1 MRRPSPWAVL
11 SVSATVLAIAGVV
24 SEFRNPVGGDPASL
38 LHGAERILDGTRL
51 YTDLI
56 DLNPPFTF
64 LFHTLPVA
72 ASRVTRL
79 DVISCF
85 RVFVC
90 ALVLISGLTLL
101 GTLRRAPVSAGTWHA
116 LTAGFLL
123 GSLGLVVG
131 FFGEREHLQLVLV
144 FPYLAL
150 ASLRTAGLKP
160 SRTLVIV
167 CGVLA
172 GIGLALKVTAGMVPV
187 LVLATLWL
195 TARVRSDESL
205 VALAT
210 LAAATGLGLLWAP
223 GYMHTVEQF
232 GGFYRGFAL
241 VPATRLLLSPAMIW
255 PLLVAPLLL
264 LVALPVMR
272 FRLGVLVWFA
282 AVAGFALSVTVQG
295 KGFPYHYYPARIA
308 TLTLILLVLASANDP
323 RLSTLDPRPST
334 LRRDALRRA
343 LAGAALLCIVA
354 IPAVIAWARLTA
366 PRRVVDDFS
375 ENAFQLLRDAPP
387 GTTVAIQSSRL
398 GDAFPLVLIRNL
410 EMTGRFPHLWFL
422 YPYDSS
428 AVYKGRGVRPY
439 TDSALAPVERQLR
452 HEVAQD
458 LARDQPALLLVRD
471 PGAARVV
478 LRYLCDDS
486 LYRRTARS
494 YRLAGRDTVMQLF
507 RRDTSMQ
514 GDGACASS

>member
-11 SVSATVLAIAGVV
+11 SAGALVLAVAGVI

-38 LHGAERILDGTRL
+38 LYGAGRILDGARL

-72 ASRVTRL
+72 VSRVLRL
-79 DVISCF
+79 ETILCF

-90 ALVLISGLTLL
+90 GLVVLSGVTLL
-101 GTLRRAPVSAGTWHA
+101 ATLRRAPVSAGTWHA
-116 LTAGFLL
+116 LVAAFLL

-131 FFGEREHLQLVLV
+131 FFGEREHIQLVLV

-150 ASLRTAGLKP
+150 ASLRALGFKP
-160 SRTLVIV
+160 SRTLVIT

-187 LVLATLWL
+187 LVAATLWIG
-195 TARVRSDESL
+195 ARIRSDESL

-223 GYMHTVEQF
+223 GYLHTVEQF
-232 GGFYRGFAL
+232 GGFYHGFAL
-241 VPATRLLLSPAMIW
+241 VPATRLLLSPGMVW

-264 LVALPVMR
+264 LIALPVMR
-272 FRLGVLVWFA
+272 FHLGALAWFA
-282 AVAGFALSVTVQG
+282 AIAGFALSVTVQG
-295 KGFPYHYYPARIA
+295 KGFPYHYYPARVG
-308 TLTLILLVLASANDP
+308 TLTVILLALAST
-323 RLSTLDPRPST
+323 RDPRPAT

-343 LAGAALLCIVA
+343 LAGAALLAIAA
-354 IPAVIAWARLTA
+354 IPVVVAWARFRA
-366 PRRVVDDFS
+366 PMRVVDDFS
-375 ENAFQLLRDAPP
+375 ENAYRMLESAPS
-387 GTTVAIQSSRL
+387 GTTVAIHSSRL
-398 GDAFPLVLIRNL
+398 GDPFPLVLIQGL
-410 EMTGRFPHLWFL
+410 KMTGRFPHLWFL

-428 AVYKGRGVRPY
+428 AVYRGRGVRPY
-439 TDSALAPVERQLR
+439 ADSMLTPVERELR
-452 HEVAQD
+452 RDVAED

-471 PGAARVV
+471 PGRDRVV

-486 LYRRTARS
+486 LYRRAASS
-494 YRLAGRDTVMQLF
+494 YQLAASDTVMQLF

-514 GDGACASS
+514 GAGACASS